1 MLQAV
6 YTTYHTASANHKT
19 LQIAA
24 WIQMRLVMVT
34 TPPKLCPKSKAI
46 TTISLTTS
54 PMSSE
59 TSLTPQCKQCVTVS
73 EHAFC
78 PTQKSDLSSL
88 KSVAGANFERH
99 CDKSVMRVLER
110 HNPGY
115 ECLAILRN
123 IQHTFALQFQV
134 GITLRYT
141 LATFCFL
148 FPNSLSCPLNPLA
161 LLFLFFFDLF
171 FLFQPSSLV
180 V

>member
-59 TSLTPQCKQCVTVS
+59 TSINSPVQPMRDCLGACVLPHAKVRPVIVEVS
-73 EHAFC
+73 GWC
-78 PTQKSDLSSL
+78 
-88 KSVAGANFERH
+88 
-99 CDKSVMRVLER
+99 
-110 HNPGY
+110 
-115 ECLAILRN
+115 
-123 IQHTFALQFQV
+123 
-134 GITLRYT
+134 
-141 LATFCFL
+141 
-148 FPNSLSCPLNPLA
+148 
-161 LLFLFFFDLF
+161 
-171 FLFQPSSLV
+171 
-180 V
+180 